1 MDAGAGPDPV
11 PEPAEEYD
19 GFGMQA
25 RLFAFVGTFFTV
37 VSLGY
42 GFWTYE
48 WAGTT
53 MLALAS
59 GLAFTVGAYVGW
71 NLNGSPA
78 AGAGHRIGEEPWFP
92 AASGWPFAVA
102 LGMVLVGNGLLLGL
116 WMLLPASAFLAFGL
130 AGFIRQSRYRT

>member
-1 MDAGAGPDPV
+1 MTVGDNPDPV
-11 PEPAEEYD
+11 FEPEEGHG

-25 RLFAFVGTFFTV
+25 RLFSFVGIFFTV

-42 GFWTYE
+42 GFWTRE

-53 MLALAS
+53 MLALSS

-71 NLNGSPA
+71 NQTAVAAPA
-78 AGAGHRIGEEPWFP
+78 VEHDLGEEPWFP

-102 LGMVLVGNGLLLGL
+102 VGMVLVGNGLLLGL

-130 AGFIRQSRYRT
+130 AGFIRQSRLRA